1 MLQSKQS
8 EAFLAVAETGSFE
21 LAAERLNITA
31 SAVTLR
37 VQSLE
42 KNLGHL
48 LIVRE
53 RPCRVTQ
60 AGLSLLHYL
69 QHSRLLEQNFIQN
82 LTGKIANSAFYQ
94 INIATNADSLAT
106 WLLPLLQD
114 ALIEQKIIVH
124 FHVDD
129 QSQTHHLLEAGLVNA
144 CVTTES
150 QPMKDCV
157 AAYLGRMNYRFTMTP
172 TFARQWFPQ
181 GLHRDALRAAPALI
195 FNEKDQMHTH
205 AIQQRFGLNPTQ
217 YPHHC
222 IPSSNGF
229 VDAMMMGL
237 GYGWLPN
244 YQAEKSLNNGTLVE
258 IAPKLQIELPLYW
271 HHWRRQS
278 IQLESLTKVLI
289 EQAQLFLNGD

>member
-37 VQSLE
+37 VQNLE

-114 ALIEQKIIVH
+114 TIIKQKIIAH

-150 QPMKDCV
+150 QPMKGCV

-172 TFARQWFPQ
+172 TFAQQWFPQ

-244 YQAEKSLNNGTLVE
+244 YQAEKPLNNGTLVE
-258 IAPKLQIELPLYW
+258 IAPELQIELPLYW

>member
-114 ALIEQKIIVH
+114 TIIKQKIIAH

-150 QPMKDCV
+150 QPMKGCV

-172 TFARQWFPQ
+172 TFAQQWFPQ